1 MASWCVVLMAVP
13 YEDVLLLLRTVPVRA
28 TAVQHKPA
36 TTPPDVQ
43 MAAGSKPPVSSA
55 VSGPHAGL
63 PDLLQ
68 SVPRP
73 VPSSAVSTD
82 SGSGPRRAGPA
93 AEADEARLSTTE
105 APSSYREGVSEQ
117 TLARCGAQLR
127 RVADQLHRAH
137 QPADRIWRRLE
148 ARLDLQHV
156 LWTSLAVH
164 MAYTAMKVST

>member
-1 MASWCVVLMAVP
+1 MICG
-13 YEDVLLLLRTVPVRA
+13 
-28 TAVQHKPA
+28 
-36 TTPPDVQ
+36 
-43 MAAGSKPPVSSA
+43 GSKSAAPSA
-55 VSGPHAGL
+55 VSGLHAGL

-73 VPSSAVSTD
+73 VPSSVVRTA
-82 SGSGPRRAGPA
+82 SGSDRRSIGPA
-93 AEADEARLSTTE
+93 AETEEARLSTAE
-105 APSSYREGVSEQ
+105 VPNHVREGPSEQ

-127 RVADQLHRAH
+127 RVADQLHQAH

-148 ARLDLQHV
+148 TRLDLQHV